1 MRECHR
7 VLKPG
12 GMVAGYLIHTTPGLS
27 DADETRADEL
37 GPSLVS
43 GASDPRV
50 LIAEAGLSLT
60 LCEDVTTDFRETSEA
75 LGAARGL
82 HEADLRAEEGDE
94 VYEEER
100 QKQRDMRRGIDDGL
114 LMRSLIVAVKD

>member
-27 DADETRADEL
+27 DADETLADEL
-37 GPSLVS
+37 GPSVVS
-43 GASDPRV
+43 GASDPGA

-60 LCEDVTTDFRETSEA
+60 LCEDVTPDFRETCEA
-75 LGAARGL
+75 LSAAREV

-94 VYEEER
+94 FYEEER
-100 QKQRDMRRGIDDGL
+100 QKKRDIRRGIDDGL
-114 LMRSLIVAVKD
+114 LIRSLIVAVKD